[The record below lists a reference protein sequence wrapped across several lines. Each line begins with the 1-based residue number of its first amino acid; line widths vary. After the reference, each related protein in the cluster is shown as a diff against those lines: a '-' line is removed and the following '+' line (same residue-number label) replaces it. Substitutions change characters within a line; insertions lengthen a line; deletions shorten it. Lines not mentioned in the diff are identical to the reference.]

1 MKKKSFV
8 NRDTRF
14 RDYFGDSSIILY
26 GITGLLW
33 DCLRRRGSAYCHECA
48 DPDSCLYGAYC
59 AGYYP
64 ERVNGLSREVCTGAI
79 RRYTIRMV
87 ELIKLV
93 FVLSLLFTSIC
104 DALGYRVDAAYSL
117 IVMGLIL
124 VVAVVFE
131 VKIIKNIAQI
141 KIKNYKYAAIIWK
154 KNNEKISCMN
164 DRGFDI
170 IFFGF

>member
-1 MKKKSFV
+1 MLA
-8 NRDTRF
+8 
-14 RDYFGDSSIILY
+14 I
-26 GITGLLW
+26 
-33 DCLRRRGSAYCHECA
+33 
-48 DPDSCLYGAYC
+48 
-59 AGYYP
+59 YP

-79 RRYTIRMV
+79 RKYTIRMV

-131 VKIIKNIAQI
+131 VKIIKILR
-141 KIKNYKYAAIIWK
+141 KLK
-154 KNNEKISCMN
+154 
-164 DRGFDI
+164 
-170 IFFGF
+170 

>member
-1 MKKKSFV
+1 MKKNHLSTETLVFE
-8 NRDTRF
+8 
-14 RDYFGDSSIILY
+14 IISAIAAVCYMGVQVYY
-26 GITGLLW
+26 GIV
-33 DCLRRRGSAYCHECA
+33 
-48 DPDSCLYGAYC
+48 YGAGAVRIVMNVLILILVYMGLTVL
-59 AGYYP
+59 AIYP
-64 ERVNGLSREVCTGAI
+64 ERVNGLPREVCTGAI

-131 VKIIKNIAQI
+131 VKIIKILR
-141 KIKNYKYAAIIWK
+141 KLK
-154 KNNEKISCMN
+154 
-164 DRGFDI
+164 
-170 IFFGF
+170 

>member
-1 MKKKSFV
+1 MKKNHLSTETLVFE
-8 NRDTRF
+8 
-14 RDYFGDSSIILY
+14 IISAIAALFYMGLQVYY
-26 GITGLLW
+26 GIV
-33 DCLRRRGSAYCHECA
+33 
-48 DPDSCLYGAYC
+48 YGAGAVRIVMNVLILILVYMGLTVL
-59 AGYYP
+59 AIYP

-79 RRYTIRMV
+79 RKYTIRMV

-131 VKIIKNIAQI
+131 VKIIKILRKLKKKLQIRCHYLEEKQRKNILH
-141 KIKNYKYAAIIWK
+141 
-154 KNNEKISCMN
+154 E
-164 DRGFDI
+164 
-170 IFFGF
+170 

>member
-1 MKKKSFV
+1 MKKNHLSTETLVFE
-8 NRDTRF
+8 
-14 RDYFGDSSIILY
+14 IISAIAELFYMGLQVYY
-26 GITGLLW
+26 GIV
-33 DCLRRRGSAYCHECA
+33 
-48 DPDSCLYGAYC
+48 YGAGAVRIVMNVLILILVYMGLTVL
-59 AGYYP
+59 AIYP

-79 RRYTIRMV
+79 RKYTIRMV

-131 VKIIKNIAQI
+131 VKIIKILR
-141 KIKNYKYAAIIWK
+141 KLK
-154 KNNEKISCMN
+154 
-164 DRGFDI
+164 
-170 IFFGF
+170 

>member
-1 MKKKSFV
+1 MKKNHLSTETLAFE
-8 NRDTRF
+8 
-14 RDYFGDSSIILY
+14 IISAIAALFYMGLQVYY
-26 GITGLLW
+26 GIV
-33 DCLRRRGSAYCHECA
+33 
-48 DPDSCLYGAYC
+48 YGAGAVRIVMNVLILILVYMGLTVL
-59 AGYYP
+59 AIYP

-79 RRYTIRMV
+79 RKYTIRMV

-131 VKIIKNIAQI
+131 VKIIKILR
-141 KIKNYKYAAIIWK
+141 KLK
-154 KNNEKISCMN
+154 
-164 DRGFDI
+164 
-170 IFFGF
+170 

>member
-1 MKKKSFV
+1 MKKNHLSTETLVFE
-8 NRDTRF
+8 
-14 RDYFGDSSIILY
+14 IISAISALFYMGLQVYY
-26 GITGLLW
+26 GIV
-33 DCLRRRGSAYCHECA
+33 
-48 DPDSCLYGAYC
+48 YGAGAVRIVMNVLILILVYMGLTVL
-59 AGYYP
+59 AIYP

-79 RRYTIRMV
+79 RKYTIRMV

-131 VKIIKNIAQI
+131 VKIIKILR
-141 KIKNYKYAAIIWK
+141 KLK
-154 KNNEKISCMN
+154 
-164 DRGFDI
+164 
-170 IFFGF
+170 

>member
-1 MKKKSFV
+1 MKKNHLSTETLVFE
-8 NRDTRF
+8 
-14 RDYFGDSSIILY
+14 IISAIAALFYMGLQVYY
-26 GITGLLW
+26 GIV
-33 DCLRRRGSAYCHECA
+33 
-48 DPDSCLYGAYC
+48 YGAGAVRIVMILVYMGLTVL
-59 AGYYP
+59 AIYP

-131 VKIIKNIAQI
+131 VKIIKILR
-141 KIKNYKYAAIIWK
+141 KLK
-154 KNNEKISCMN
+154 
-164 DRGFDI
+164 
-170 IFFGF
+170 

>member
-1 MKKKSFV
+1 MKKNHLSTETLVFE
-8 NRDTRF
+8 
-14 RDYFGDSSIILY
+14 IISAIVALFYMGLQVYY
-26 GITGLLW
+26 GIV
-33 DCLRRRGSAYCHECA
+33 
-48 DPDSCLYGAYC
+48 YGAGAVRIVMNVLILILVYMGLTVL
-59 AGYYP
+59 AIYP

-131 VKIIKNIAQI
+131 VKIIKILR
-141 KIKNYKYAAIIWK
+141 KLK
-154 KNNEKISCMN
+154 
-164 DRGFDI
+164 
-170 IFFGF
+170 

>member
-1 MKKKSFV
+1 MKKNHLSTETLVFE
-8 NRDTRF
+8 
-14 RDYFGDSSIILY
+14 IISAIAVLFYMGLQVYY
-26 GITGLLW
+26 GIV
-33 DCLRRRGSAYCHECA
+33 
-48 DPDSCLYGAYC
+48 YGAGAVRIVMNVLILILVYMGL
-59 AGYYP
+59 AVLAIYP

-131 VKIIKNIAQI
+131 VKIIKILR
-141 KIKNYKYAAIIWK
+141 KLK
-154 KNNEKISCMN
+154 
-164 DRGFDI
+164 
-170 IFFGF
+170 

>member
-1 MKKKSFV
+1 MKKNHLSTEVLVFE
-8 NRDTRF
+8 
-14 RDYFGDSSIILY
+14 IILAIAALFYMGLQVYY
-26 GITGLLW
+26 GIV
-33 DCLRRRGSAYCHECA
+33 
-48 DPDSCLYGAYC
+48 YGAGAVRIVMNVLILILVYMGLTVL
-59 AGYYP
+59 AVYP

-131 VKIIKNIAQI
+131 VKIIKILR
-141 KIKNYKYAAIIWK
+141 KLK
-154 KNNEKISCMN
+154 
-164 DRGFDI
+164 
-170 IFFGF
+170 

>member
-1 MKKKSFV
+1 MKKNHLSTETLVFE
-8 NRDTRF
+8 
-14 RDYFGDSSIILY
+14 IILAIAALFYMGLQVYY
-26 GITGLLW
+26 GIV
-33 DCLRRRGSAYCHECA
+33 
-48 DPDSCLYGAYC
+48 YGAGAVRIVMNVLILILVYMGLTVL
-59 AGYYP
+59 AIYP

-79 RRYTIRMV
+79 RKYTIRMV

-131 VKIIKNIAQI
+131 VKIIKILR
-141 KIKNYKYAAIIWK
+141 KLK
-154 KNNEKISCMN
+154 
-164 DRGFDI
+164 
-170 IFFGF
+170 

>member
-1 MKKKSFV
+1 MKKNHLSTETLVFE
-8 NRDTRF
+8 
-14 RDYFGDSSIILY
+14 IISAIAALLYMGLQVYY
-26 GITGLLW
+26 GIV
-33 DCLRRRGSAYCHECA
+33 
-48 DPDSCLYGAYC
+48 YGAGAVRIAMNVLILILVYMGLTVL
-59 AGYYP
+59 AVYP

-79 RRYTIRMV
+79 RKYTIRMV

-131 VKIIKNIAQI
+131 VKIIKILR
-141 KIKNYKYAAIIWK
+141 KLK
-154 KNNEKISCMN
+154 
-164 DRGFDI
+164 
-170 IFFGF
+170 

>member
-1 MKKKSFV
+1 MKKNHLSTETLVFE
-8 NRDTRF
+8 
-14 RDYFGDSSIILY
+14 IISAIASLFYMGLQVYY
-26 GITGLLW
+26 GIV
-33 DCLRRRGSAYCHECA
+33 
-48 DPDSCLYGAYC
+48 YGAGAVRIVMNVLILILVYMGLTVL
-59 AGYYP
+59 AIYP

-131 VKIIKNIAQI
+131 VKIIKILR
-141 KIKNYKYAAIIWK
+141 KLK
-154 KNNEKISCMN
+154 
-164 DRGFDI
+164 
-170 IFFGF
+170 

>member
-1 MKKKSFV
+1 MKKNHLSTETLVFE
-8 NRDTRF
+8 
-14 RDYFGDSSIILY
+14 IISAIAALFYMGLQVYY
-26 GITGLLW
+26 GIV
-33 DCLRRRGSAYCHECA
+33 
-48 DPDSCLYGAYC
+48 YGAGAVRIVMNVLILILVYMGLTVL
-59 AGYYP
+59 AIYP

-79 RRYTIRMV
+79 RKYTIRMV

-131 VKIIKNIAQI
+131 VKIIKILRKLKKKLQMRCHYLEEKQRKNILH
-141 KIKNYKYAAIIWK
+141 
-154 KNNEKISCMN
+154 E
-164 DRGFDI
+164 
-170 IFFGF
+170 